1 MKPIGKVTAT
11 EDGQVCVRDGTML
24 GTVRGTVLG
33 VRHGTTH
40 GMIPGTIVLIGD
52 GILLIII
59 PLGTVLGI
67 TAITGIV
74 PIGVGEE
81 ESISQVLC
89 MPADRGV
96 AQAIHIINTQ
106 ATPTVM
112 PTAVEVVWQA
122 IVVSVI
128 VT

>member
-52 GILLIII
+52 GIHLIII

-74 PIGVGEE
+74 PIGAGEE
-81 ESISQVLC
+81 ESIYQVLC

-96 AQAIHIINTQ
+96 AQAIQIINTQ